1 MAGNDVAAVEP
12 NPPVEDAVARP
23 TLNPEVL
30 KLGFVSFL
38 TDLSTEAIFSV
49 FAVFFT
55 TVAGAS
61 SALLGLIEGLADFS
75 ASSLNYLAG
84 RMSDRSGRRKVFALA
99 GYGFSTLAKTI
110 LLVSSTV
117 AGLSAF
123 RVIERLGKGF
133 RGPPRDAWL
142 SSLADPDT
150 RGYSFGVHKALDKA
164 GAVFGPLLAYALLRW
179 LGESA
184 GAYRT
189 LFWAALVPALASVVV
204 LAMMKDQRGT
214 PHARES
220 VGSNW
225 KALSAEF
232 KRFLVPSG
240 VFALGY
246 YSLGF
251 LLLKAHA
258 VGFSVTDTVLLY
270 ALINAACVVAA
281 PLVGRVGDKVGRSRV
296 VVVGYGLYALVNS
309 GLVWAG
315 QGWQI
320 VLLFAVYGVFLA
332 IDESQSKAF
341 IADLEPDRRGTAV
354 GAYNFVTGML
364 YLPAS
369 LAAGALWTVDPRWAF
384 GLATAL
390 ALIAIGLFVS
400 MRPTL
405 TGAPPASPPPHQD
418 VS

>member
-1 MAGNDVAAVEP
+1 MHTDKSTVSGL
-12 NPPVEDAVARP
+12 NPSVKDAVDKP
-23 TLNPEVL
+23 KLNPEVL
-30 KLGFVSFL
+30 KLGYVSFL

-84 RMSDRSGRRKVFALA
+84 WLSDRSGRRKVFALA

-110 LLVSSTV
+110 LLVSSSV
-117 AGLSAF
+117 VGLSVF

-142 SSLADPDT
+142 SSLADPAT

-164 GAVFGPLLAYALLRW
+164 GAVFGPLLAYGLLRW

-184 GAYRT
+184 SAYRT
-189 LFWAALVPALASVVV
+189 LFWVALVPAVASVVM
-204 LAMMKDQRGT
+204 LAMMKDQPGT

-220 VGSNW
+220 IGANW
-225 KALSAEF
+225 NALSTQF
-232 KRFLVPSG
+232 KRFLLPAG

-258 VGFSVTDTVLLY
+258 LGFSVTDTVLLY
-270 ALINAACVVAA
+270 ALFNAVCVVAA
-281 PLVGRVGDKVGRSRV
+281 PLVGRLGDAVGRRRIV
-296 VVVGYGLYALVNS
+296 LLGYGLYALINLA
-309 GLVWAG
+309 LVWAG
-315 QGWQI
+315 ERWQI
-320 VLLFAVYGVFLA
+320 VALFAVYGVFFA

-341 IADLEPDRRGTAV
+341 IADLEPDRRATAV
-354 GAYNFVTGML
+354 GAYNFVTGVL

-369 LAAGALWTVDPRWAF
+369 LVAGALWIVDPRWAF

-390 ALIAIGLFVS
+390 ALSSIVLFAF

-405 TGAPPASPPPHQD
+405 RGQ
-418 VS
+418 